1 VVHQNNWGVSLASF
15 AVQSFPA
22 LKPVLPSPELYE
34 ILKKYLLHLREMA
47 EQGRYKINSIRPEF
61 AGIAHFFT
69 FNDKVIN
76 CVSGWMESEG
86 HRDNIMGSH
95 HSQGIGISISDDD
108 VLITQDFC

>member
-1 VVHQNNWGVSLASF
+1 MKITDPSYFLS
-15 AVQSFPA
+15 
-22 LKPVLPSPELYE
+22 LPSPELYE